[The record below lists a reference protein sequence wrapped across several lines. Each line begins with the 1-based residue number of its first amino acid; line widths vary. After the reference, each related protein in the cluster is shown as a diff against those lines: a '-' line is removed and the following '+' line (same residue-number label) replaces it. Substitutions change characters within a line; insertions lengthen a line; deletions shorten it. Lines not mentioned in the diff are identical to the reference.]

1 MRAFATQ
8 KPSPS
13 GPRLRLLAV
22 SNGHG
27 EDAVAAAV
35 LQAMKKHFREKK
47 GWLET
52 KALPVVGRG
61 KAYVRAGVALRG
73 PLEPMPSGGFLKW
86 DPKLW
91 MDDLQAGLAGLTMKQ
106 MASIDAWKDE
116 TPGTVGEYDV
126 MEGTET
132 IPSVDWDGNAYK
144 QAILAVGD
152 VVPLFM
158 AATAGG
164 STPFA
169 FVGCAK
175 SEFYERLPDG
185 SFYEDPASLPS
196 RLLSPTCT
204 YLPHE
209 RALMMSEACRLI
221 APRDEMTA
229 ECLRDALP
237 EQYRDRVVSL
247 GNPMMDGVMDE
258 NLPGLNARL
267 EKIPDQVAKVLV
279 LPGTREGEVL
289 RNWEKLLKAAK
300 VAAQLCPRIICLCPH
315 PPAWDIVPFEA
326 AMRSQGWFMVDSHDG
341 FTEFQ
346 LVGHE
351 ECTLLWFGG
360 GFGNALRSAD
370 IALAM
375 AGTATEQFVGL
386 GKPVVTFPGEGPQFT
401 EQFAKLQ
408 ERLLGKGSLIL
419 CANPTQAGSAVVSV
433 LQDAGFRDSCKENGR
448 LRMGEEGAAARI
460 ASEIWN
466 RFVDAQ

>member
-1 MRAFATQ
+1 MRAFGTQ
-8 KPSPS
+8 KANPS
-13 GPRLRLLAV
+13 GPKLRLLAV

-35 LQAMKKHFREKK
+35 LQALKKHAQERN
-47 GWLET
+47 GALET
-52 KALPVVGRG
+52 KALPVVGKG
-61 KAYVRAGVALRG
+61 GAYVRAGVALRG

-91 MDDLQAGLAGLTMKQ
+91 MEDLQAGLAGLTMKQ

-116 TPGTVGEYDV
+116 APGTKGEYDV
-126 MEGTET
+126 VEGTGTDPGMNWE
-132 IPSVDWDGNAYK
+132 GKEHK

-158 AATAGG
+158 AAAAGG
-164 STPFA
+164 DTPFA

-185 SFYEDPASLPS
+185 SFYDDPASLPS

-204 YLPHE
+204 YMPHE

-221 APRDEMTA
+221 VPRDEITA
-229 ECLRDALP
+229 KCLQEALP
-237 EQYRDRVVSL
+237 EAFRSRVASL
-247 GNPMMDGVMDE
+247 GNPMMDGVVAE
-258 NLPGLNARL
+258 NRPGLNARL
-267 EKIPDQVAKVLV
+267 ESIPETVAKVLI
-279 LPGTREGEVL
+279 LPGTRDGEVL
-289 RNWEKLLKAAK
+289 RNWEELLKAAK
-300 VAAQLCPRIICLCPH
+300 VAAQLHPKISYLCPY
-315 PPAWDIVPFEA
+315 PPAWDVAPFEA
-326 AMRSQGWFMVDSHDG
+326 AMRSQGWYMVDSHDG

-351 ECTLLWFGG
+351 ECILLWFCG

-386 GKPVVTFPGEGPQFT
+386 GKPVVTFAGEGPQFT
-401 EQFAKLQ
+401 EHFAKLQ
-408 ERLLGKGSLIL
+408 ERLLGRESLVL
-419 CANPTQAGSAVVSV
+419 CENPTQAGSAVVSV
-433 LQDAGFRDSCKENGR
+433 LHDATFRQSCKENGR
-448 LRMGEEGAAARI
+448 LRMGEEGAAVRI
-460 ASEIWN
+460 ASEIWD
-466 RFVDAQ
+466 RFVDTQ